1 VEIDGR
7 NDLRNGD
14 ETRRINTDG
23 FPLTVLGYA
32 LTSSMNTLSALSA
45 FAVKSLFCVSFS
57 RPGRRPSSSS
67 LPIEDSA
74 LSVPTRGRVDG
85 GPAWFPDGGCDEC
98 MSFETIIRPV
108 ATSHSRSQ
116 DPDDS
121 KIGFVTPAMYAGL
134 VVGQVKP
141 N

>member
-1 VEIDGR
+1 MGF
-7 NDLRNGD
+7 
-14 ETRRINTDG
+14 RR
-23 FPLTVLGYA
+23 PCYA

-45 FAVKSLFCVSFS
+45 FAVKSLFWDSFS

-74 LSVPTRGRVDG
+74 LSVPARARVDG
-85 GPAWFPDGGCDEC
+85 APVWVPDGGCEEW
-98 MSFETIIRPV
+98 MSFDTIIRPL

-134 VVGQVKP
+134 VVVGQVKP
-141 N
+141 D